1 MPVIV
6 PFGNAVPRIDPSAWI
21 APNATIVGNVSVE
34 PHASVFYGA
43 VIRGDRDFIRVGA
56 GTNVQDNVVMHTD
69 AGLQLNIGA
78 RVSIGHGA
86 ILHGCSIGDDC
97 LVGMGATIMNGAVIG
112 SGSLVAA
119 GALVLEYTSI
129 PPGSLVMGSPAKAVR
144 TLSPEEQL
152 GLIENARGYAELS
165 QAHRAANR

>member
-6 PFGNAVPRIDPSAWI
+6 PFGNAVPRIDPSAWV
-21 APNATIVGNVSVE
+21 APNATIIGNVSIE

-43 VIRGDRDFIRVGA
+43 VIRGDRDAIRIGA

-69 AGLQLNIGA
+69 AGLQLNVGA

-119 GALVLEYTSI
+119 GALVLEYTSV

-144 TLSPEEQL
+144 TLSPEEQI
-152 GLIENARGYAELS
+152 GLVENARSYAELS
-165 QAHRAANR
+165 QAHRAVNR